1 VERSQKKMRTRD
13 VVAGLAVAVVVIAV
27 YALVTGPFGS
37 DARTHGSL
45 GQAPT
50 SAPMDT
56 IGPRAPLGPVG
67 PLAPLAPLPKSGLV
81 TLAKTRRKLVV
92 GGTARDCAPYLS
104 RVLARLEEL
113 ARAHDVY
120 FVFYESNSSDAT
132 HEILLSFVATHA
144 GKVFTERT
152 DGTRTQRIARG
163 RNAIVAHA
171 EQVSSDFFVNVDM
184 DDRCTDIDV
193 PSVLECIDRSSEW
206 GVATSN
212 RREYYYDLWALRTP
226 ALGNCYARGDECEAH
241 VLGEWFPDFPELKDA
256 RTFPSGGRAYYP
268 VDSAFSGLAVY
279 RSRLLAGA
287 RYTGTTTDGG
297 PECEH
302 APFHAA
308 IRAQF
313 PGTRV
318 VVATYM
324 YSGP

>member
-1 VERSQKKMRTRD
+1 M
-13 VVAGLAVAVVVIAV
+13 
-27 YALVTGPFGS
+27 
-37 DARTHGSL
+37 
-45 GQAPT
+45 APT
-50 SAPMDT
+50 
-56 IGPRAPLGPVG
+56 APLGP
-67 PLAPLAPLPKSGLV
+67 LAPTAKS
-81 TLAKTRRKLVV
+81 AQKTRRKLVV

-104 RVLARLEEL
+104 RVLARLEDL

-193 PSVLECIDRSSEW
+193 PSVLECIERSSEW
-206 GVATSN
+206 DVATSN

-226 ALGNCYARGDECEAH
+226 ALGNCYARGDKCEAH
-241 VLGEWFPDFPELKDA
+241 VLGEWFPDFPELNDA
-256 RTFPSGGRAYYP
+256 RTFPSGGRGLRAYYP

>member
-1 VERSQKKMRTRD
+1 MRMRD
-13 VVAGLAVAVVVIAV
+13 VVVGLAVAVVVIAV

-37 DARTHGSL
+37 DSRTHGSL
-45 GQAPT
+45 GQPV
-50 SAPMDT
+50 
-56 IGPRAPLGPVG
+56 GPVG
-67 PLAPLAPLPKSGLV
+67 PLGPMGPMGPLGPLGPPE
-81 TLAKTRRKLVV
+81 RRRLIV
-92 GGTARDCAPYLS
+92 GGTARDCAPYLPK
-104 RVLARLEEL
+104 VLARLDEL

-132 HEILLSFVATHA
+132 HEILLSFVATRA

-171 EQVSSDFFVNVDM
+171 EQVASDFFVNVDM
-184 DDRCTDIDV
+184 DDRCTDVDV
-193 PSVLECIDRSSEW
+193 PSVLECIGRGSEW
-206 GVATSN
+206 DVATSN

-226 ALGNCYARGDECEAH
+226 ALGNCYARGDTCEAH
-241 VLGEWFPDFPELKDA
+241 VLGEWFPEAPELQRA
-256 RTFPSGGRAYYP
+256 RTFAPGRAYYA
-268 VDSAFSGLAVY
+268 VESAFAGLAVY
-279 RSRLLAGA
+279 HSRLLAGS
-287 RYTGTTTDGG
+287 RYTGTATDGT

-313 PGTRV
+313 PRTRV

>member
-1 VERSQKKMRTRD
+1 MRTRD

-45 GQAPT
+45 GQAPP
-50 SAPMDT
+50 APM
-56 IGPRAPLGPVG
+56 GPPMGPAGSWEVG
-67 PLAPLAPLPKSGLV
+67 QLDARGLAH
-81 TLAKTRRKLVV
+81 TRRKLVV
-92 GGTARDCAPYLS
+92 GGTARDCASFLS

-184 DDRCTDIDV
+184 DDRCTDVDV
-193 PSVLECIDRSSEW
+193 PSVLECIGRGSEW
-206 GVATSN
+206 DVATSN

-226 ALGNCYARGDECEAH
+226 ALGNCYARGDKCEAH
-241 VLGEWFPDFPELKDA
+241 VLGEWFPEAPELKDA
-256 RTFPSGGRAYYP
+256 RTFPATRAYYA
-268 VDSAFSGLAVY
+268 VDSAFAGLAVY

-308 IRAQF
+308 IKAQF